1 MILKYLLDVTV
12 GAGDEFYDG
21 GGDDPDVA
29 TVSLDDRFFRR
40 VQNQAAL
47 VKKLKAYHL
56 SFFDYTPEYKRKSPE
71 GDDLSLDSKLED
83 CDVNID
89 CNMLN
94 IGDDDFGWDGY
105 IKNTNIAVET
115 ADISLEEV
123 RENLKILKVRSNEL
137 PILLKKG
144 AVLYESSRTIVI
156 ERLKGKLPASLT
168 VCANQRISLEK

>member
-12 GAGDEFYDG
+12 GAGDEHLLAS
-21 GGDDPDVA
+21 GDDPDA
-29 TVSLDDRFFRR
+29 AEVSLDGRFLRR
-40 VQNQAAL
+40 IQNQAAL

-71 GDDLSLDSKLED
+71 GDDLSLDSKLVD
-83 CDVNID
+83 CDASID
-89 CNMLN
+89 CVLLN
-94 IGDDDFGWDGY
+94 IKEDYFGWHGY
-105 IKNTNIAVET
+105 FKNTNISVET
-115 ADISLEEV
+115 DDLSLEEV
-123 RENLKILKVRSNEL
+123 RENLKILKVSPNEL

-144 AVLYESSRTIVI
+144 AVKYESSRTIVI